1 SLVFTINTKLRPE
14 ITESI
19 ETLCRKHDIE
29 TIMLKDISKKANHPS
44 VKGMAE
50 IARQVGERIK

>member
-1 SLVFTINTKLRPE
+1 MNTKLRPE

-29 TIMLKDISKKANHPS
+29 TIMLKDIAKKANHPS
-44 VKGMAE
+44 VKGMEE